1 MADVKGDLAGVSL
14 PGKSHRK
21 LEQCASEV
29 GFTPCWWAVTTT
41 FWDLFGKKGYPIRTA
56 VPVMGPLLLARLLQL
71 IDTQAGVPGLA

>member
-29 GFTPCWWAVTTT
+29 GFTPCWWAFPTTL
-41 FWDLFGKKGYPIRTA
+41 WDLFGKKAYSIRTT
-56 VPVMGPLLLARLLQL
+56 VPAMGPLLLARLLQL
-71 IDTQAGVPGLA
+71 IETQAGVPGLA